1 MNILPETLK
10 ASLAKLNDTAAAL
23 AAAQAEYD
31 NLLLSFARQ
40 ELGKPADQP
49 FIVVAGTQ
57 SIQPYKAEL
66 LGNRIRLTGFVI
78 GKDGQVTGLRRSTLT
93 EIKVD

>member
-40 ELGKPADQP
+40 ELGHRDGDA
-49 FIVVAGTQ
+49 FTVATDKQ
-57 SIQPYKAEL
+57 TILPYKAEL
-66 LGNRIRLTGFVI
+66 LGNRIRLTGYVV
-78 GKDGQVTGLRRSTLT
+78 GKDGQATGLRRSTLT
-93 EIKVD
+93 GIMVD